1 MFLQEGKSVVE
12 IRLVMVG
19 MFTFKYTPLDG
30 LLQDKGLVSFT
41 SESQGLPKWKLY
53 KILMDGIQRR
63 VFANVMRSRLF
74 SSYRM
79 PTCFDSV

>member
-41 SESQGLPKWKLY
+41 SESQGLPKWKLI
-53 KILMDGIQRR
+53 K
-63 VFANVMRSRLF
+63 F
-74 SSYRM
+74 
-79 PTCFDSV
+79 